1 MKKVVKLLAVL
12 FIALSFYG
20 CKNND
25 DEFNASIT
33 EVFYTNVNPDGF
45 TLAELRDFKVT
56 NIRNHSYCNYYLV
69 LSYRQPNKDVV
80 KMIMQYDWN
89 GDVREDEYRLSRVYD
104 GVDMLVWWNDAYWNF
119 SEPESNKE
127 LKCYLEDASGRRS
140 GPYTFHINL
149 VQG

>member
-1 MKKVVKLLAVL
+1 MKNVVKLLAVL

-56 NIRNHSYCNYYLV
+56 NIRDHSYCNYYLV

-104 GVDMLVWWNDAYWNF
+104 GVDMLV
-119 SEPESNKE
+119 
-127 LKCYLEDASGRRS
+127 
-140 GPYTFHINL
+140 
-149 VQG
+149 

>member
-1 MKKVVKLLAVL
+1 MKNVVKLLAVL

-33 EVFYTNVNPDGF
+33 EVFYTNQNPEGF
-45 TLAELRDFKVT
+45 SMSELDRVT
-56 NIRNHSYCNYYLV
+56 NIRDKSHCPSYVLV
-69 LSYRQPNKDVV
+69 VRFRQPNKDVV
-80 KMIMQYDWN
+80 RMVMQY
-89 GDVREDEYRLSRVYD
+89 ESD
-104 GVDMLVWWNDAYWNF
+104 GETKESTYSITPQYVDQNSWWLDQWWTF
-119 SEPESNKE
+119 SSPVNNKE

-140 GPYTFHINL
+140 APYTFHINL